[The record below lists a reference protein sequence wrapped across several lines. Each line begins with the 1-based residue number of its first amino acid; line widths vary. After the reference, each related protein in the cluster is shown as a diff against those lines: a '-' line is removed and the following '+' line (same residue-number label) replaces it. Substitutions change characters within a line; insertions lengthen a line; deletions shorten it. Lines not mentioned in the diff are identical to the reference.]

1 MHVLVLGAGVVG
13 ATTAYLLAKDGAR
26 VTVIDQRPGAGQ
38 ETSAANGGHL
48 SASEARPWAT
58 PAVPRQLVRWLGQA
72 DAPLRLPLHRWDPM
86 LWRWGLQYLANCRP
100 ARYRANAAALLRLA
114 RFSEREMAGLVPAA
128 RIEFDFRPGGL
139 LSVYRSATSLER
151 AARESRRLA
160 ESNLVDD
167 ELLDAAG
174 CVAHEP
180 ALDSAQRR
188 GLIAGGIF
196 TRDGATGD
204 AARFS
209 VGMTQRAA
217 ELGVEFRFGL
227 PVRGLIR
234 NGGRVVG
241 ASTTVDAVRADTT
254 LLALGMGSRSV
265 AATAG
270 VDLPLYPVK
279 GYSITLGAASDEQRL
294 PHLGILDDDR
304 KVVYARFADALRAAG
319 TAEFAGFDRRID
331 ERRVAPILAAVREMF
346 PGPFDDVPVARA
358 AAWTGLRPMTPD
370 GPPVLGPVP
379 GVPGLLLN
387 TGHGPLGWTLA
398 AASARLIADWLGGR
412 TLSLDAAPYSVERF
426 RR

>member
-86 LWRWGLQYLANCRP
+86 LWRWGLRYLANCRP
-100 ARYRANAAALLRLA
+100 APYRANTAALLRLA
-114 RFSEREMAGLVPAA
+114 RFSERQMAELVSAA
-128 RIEFDFRPGGL
+128 RVEFDFRPGGL
-139 LSVYRSATSLER
+139 LSVYRSRTSL
-151 AARESRRLA
+151 AHALRESRDLA
-160 ESNLVDD
+160 GENLVDD
-167 ELLDAAG
+167 VALDPAA
-174 CVAHEP
+174 CVEREP
-180 ALDSAQRR
+180 ALQSAQQR

-204 AARFS
+204 AARFA
-209 VGMTQRAA
+209 VGIAQRAE

-241 ASTTVDAVRADTT
+241 ASTSASPLRADATV
-254 LLALGMGSRSV
+254 LALGMGSRSV

-270 VDLPLYPVK
+270 IDLPLYPVK
-279 GYSITLGAASDEQRL
+279 GYSITLGVASSEQGL

-319 TAEFAGFDRRID
+319 TAEFSGFDRRID
-331 ERRVAPILAAVREMF
+331 ERRVAPILASVRDMF
-346 PGPFDDVPVARA
+346 PGPFEDMSVARA
-358 AAWTGLRPMTPD
+358 APWTGLRPMTPD
-370 GPPVLGPVP
+370 GPPILGPVA
-379 GVPGLLLN
+379 GVPGLILN

-398 AASARLIADWLGGR
+398 AASARLVADWLGGR

-426 RR
+426 R